1 MGQNENEEGANLR
14 AITRNLRLAQRIARM
29 GSWELDLTS
38 RDLYWSD
45 ETYRIF
51 GYEVGT
57 PVTYGHFKVR
67 VHPDDLEPFEQ
78 LNDLAIRG
86 EIQLDIVH
94 RIILE
99 DGSMRW
105 VREQGELE
113 EMDAEGKLRFSGVVV
128 DVTEQH
134 LHEAFLKWEANSL
147 HSIIS
152 GASLKELVD
161 QMLGDTREFLPTKRS
176 SVYVVHNEAVLM
188 SCIGGECEEF
198 ARLATAVA
206 RARTSTVS
214 IPWCHY
220 LFEHEGAHFVLVV
233 EPHYEHEP
241 ETVELRLLERFAQ
254 ILEVGCQK
262 ISGEEELRESETV
275 LSIASRV
282 SKLGAWRVDLERRTY
297 WWSDEVRRIHDLGPK
312 DVLPKLESLLDFY
325 HPSDRQRVEAAFVA
339 CMGSAEPFEIEVRF
353 VSRLGTIKWVR
364 TIAEARKN
372 TQGQVVELYGAIQDI
387 TESKEYQEKL
397 ASSEE
402 KFRILSNATNDAI
415 WDWDLTTEAVWWNE
429 GYVRLFGYTLEEGVA
444 SWTDHI
450 HEDDRERV
458 IESIFDAIEHKKD
471 TWSEEY
477 RYIHKNGTEL
487 IVSDRGFIIRDADG
501 RALRMVGGMSDI
513 TRARRAQAR
522 LEELATLLDKAQDA
536 IVVRDLDHRVQFWNK
551 SAERLYGWSAE
562 EVEGQRLDR
571 LLFKDPTQ
579 FYQAVGETLKN
590 GEWVGEL
597 EQETRDGAT
606 VTIEGHWSL
615 VRKDDGT
622 PKSILAINTD
632 ISERKRLEKK
642 FLRAQRM
649 ETVGTLAGGVAHDLN
664 NMLTPIMMSVTLL
677 KEDEEDERRLRDLSN
692 IEMSAARGAA
702 MVRQLLTFARGADG
716 GHMPVDLSLVAKDVQ
731 KIARDTFPKNIDF
744 RLEGPENIWKVQ
756 ADPTQLHQV
765 LVNLCINARD
775 AMPDGG
781 VLSLSLTHIVL
792 DEVYSD
798 MNPEAAPGPYVHIVV
813 EDTGTGMPP
822 EVLDRMFEP
831 FYTTKEVGQG
841 TGLGLSTV
849 HSIVL
854 QHGGFIHVYSE
865 VGKGTKFKVYLPAIA
880 SSADSEEVALAQTQL
895 PRGRGELILVVDDE
909 DTIRNVS
916 ERTLERFGYRVIL
929 AKNGAEAV
937 SLYAQH
943 RSEIALVI
951 TDMAMPVMDG
961 PATIVALRSIDPD
974 VKIVGSSGLDANGNV
989 AKAVDAGVKDF
1000 VPKPYTAETLLTT
1013 IRRVLE
1019 G

>member
-1 MGQNENEEGANLR
+1 MGQYKDEEGANLR

-29 GSWELDLTS
+29 GSWELDLIS
-38 RDLYWSD
+38 RELYWSD

-51 GYEVGT
+51 GYEVGI
-57 PVTYGHFKVR
+57 PVTYEHFKAR
-67 VHPDDLEPFEQ
+67 VHPDDLAAFGK
-78 LNDLAIRG
+78 LNSLAIKG
-86 EIQLDIVH
+86 EIQLDTVH
-94 RIILE
+94 RIVLE
-99 DGSMRW
+99 DGSIRW

-113 EMDAEGKLRFSGVVV
+113 EVDNEGNLNFSGVVV

-134 LHEAFLKWEANSL
+134 LHEAFLRWEANSL
-147 HSIIS
+147 QSIITGLS
-152 GASLKELVD
+152 FKELVD
-161 QMLGDTREFLPTKRS
+161 QMLVDSREFLPTRRS
-176 SVYVVHNEAVLM
+176 SVYVVRDQALLI
-188 SCIGGECEEF
+188 SCVGGECAEF
-198 ARLATAVA
+198 ERLAIAVA
-206 RARTSTVS
+206 RAKTSTVS
-214 IPWCHY
+214 VPWCHY
-220 LFEHEGAHFVLVV
+220 LFDHEGAHFILVV
-233 EPHYEHEP
+233 EPLVEHEP
-241 ETVELRLLERFAQ
+241 EAIELKLLERFAQ

-262 ISGEEELRESETV
+262 ISREEELRESETV
-275 LSIASRV
+275 LGIASRV

-297 WWSDEVRRIHDLGPK
+297 WWSDEVRRIHDFGPK

-325 HPSDRQRVEAAFVA
+325 HESDRPQVEAAFIQ
-339 CMGSAEPFEIEVRF
+339 CMSTGDPFELEVRF
-353 VSRLGTIKWVR
+353 VSRLGTVKWVR

-372 TQGQVVELYGAIQDI
+372 SLDQVVELFGAIQDI

-402 KFRILSNATNDAI
+402 KFRILSDATNDAI
-415 WDWDLTTEAVWWNE
+415 WDWDLTTEAVWWND
-429 GYVRLFGYTLEEGVA
+429 GYVRLFGYTLGEGVT

-450 HEDDRERV
+450 HEKDRDRV
-458 IESIFDAIEHKKD
+458 VEAIFDAIENGKD
-471 TWSEEY
+471 AWADEY
-477 RYIHKNGTEL
+477 RYIHKDGSEL
-487 IVSDRGFIIRDADG
+487 LVSDRGYIIRDAEG
-501 RALRMVGGMSDI
+501 RALRMVGGMTDI
-513 TRARRAQAR
+513 TRARKAQAR

-551 SAERLYGWSAE
+551 SAERLY
-562 EVEGQRLDR
+562 
-571 LLFKDPTQ
+571 KDPSQ
-579 FYQAVGETLKN
+579 FYLAVAETLAH

-606 VTIEGHWSL
+606 VTIEGHWTL
-615 VRKDDGT
+615 VREDDGT

-632 ISERKRLEKK
+632 ISEKKRLEKK

-677 KEDEEDERRLRDLSN
+677 KEDEEDENRLRDLSN

-716 GHMPVDLSLVAKDVQ
+716 GHMPVDLNLVAKDVQ
-731 KIARDTFPKNIDF
+731 KIARDTFPKSIDF
-744 RLEGPENIWKVQ
+744 RLEGPENLWKVQ

-781 VLSLSLTHIVL
+781 VLTMSLTHVVL

-798 MNPEAAPGPYVHIVV
+798 MNPEARPGPYVHIVV
-813 EDTGTGMPP
+813 EDTGIGMPP

-831 FYTTKEVGQG
+831 FFTTKEVGQG

-865 VGKGTKFKVYLPAIA
+865 LNKGTKFKVYLPAIA

-916 ERTLERFGYRVIL
+916 ERTLERFGYRVVL

-937 SLYAQH
+937 SLYAQQ
-943 RSEIALVI
+943 RGEIALVI